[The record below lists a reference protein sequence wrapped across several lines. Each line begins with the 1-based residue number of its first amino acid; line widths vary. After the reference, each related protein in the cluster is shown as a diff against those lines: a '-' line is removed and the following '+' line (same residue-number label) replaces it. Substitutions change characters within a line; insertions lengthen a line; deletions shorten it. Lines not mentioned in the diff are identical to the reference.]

1 MDTITL
7 NKTIVPRLQAERLSE
22 VAHIL
27 RAVSHPIRLGILD
40 LLEQTDELTVT
51 EMYEALKVEQSLLS
65 HHLSKLRDNRIVRAR
80 RSGTQVFYSLVEKH
94 ITRIIDCINHCDN
107 L

>member
-1 MDTITL
+1 MGTIAVNTP
-7 NKTIVPRLQAERLSE
+7 IQPRLQTERLGE

-40 LLEQTDELTVT
+40 LLEQAEELTVT
-51 EMYEALKVEQSLLS
+51 EMYEALRVEQSLLS

-80 RSGTQVFYSLVEKH
+80 RAGTQVFYALVEKR
-94 ITRIIDCINHCDN
+94 ITKIIDCINSCEN